1 MIIEK
6 PEKAFII
13 KNMHSVDKYIQT
25 TNTRKHTHATIQTDG
40 YGSDTLK
47 KRPLQTIKKTDV
59 LKIID
64 RTPFYRIGIF
74 TFLHTLFVHFLFSLS
89 LILFISLSLSHA

>member
-25 TNTRKHTHATIQTDG
+25 TNTRNAHATIQTDG

-47 KRPLQTIKKTDV
+47 KRPLQTIKNRCSKNN
-59 LKIID
+59 
-64 RTPFYRIGIF
+64 
-74 TFLHTLFVHFLFSLS
+74 
-89 LILFISLSLSHA
+89 

>member
-13 KNMHSVDKYIQT
+13 KNLHSVDKYIQT

-47 KRPLQTIKKTDV
+47 KRPLQTIKNRCSKNN
-59 LKIID
+59 
-64 RTPFYRIGIF
+64 
-74 TFLHTLFVHFLFSLS
+74 
-89 LILFISLSLSHA
+89 